1 MDSIGQIS
9 QYPPLIYRPDQTQ
22 NQAAKTGVYSSLS
35 QMEKISVW
43 ESQETDL
50 SIVTQEGDYV
60 TISADSEFRLDFTT
74 YDQTGRMKGYISRLH
89 SESLSLDGS
98 QEFSISV
105 DGELNEQEIKDIRKV
120 LQSLDK
126 IIKDLLSGKLDQGTT
141 GTEKLGDL
149 GSLSSIEATL
159 QVEQSISG
167 EKTILAETI
176 ASPPP
181 SDQAEVSEK
190 PIGPNALAIAQRR
203 MVDTLRDGDFS
214 PDKLSRIIEKF
225 FLKLSRVLSEN
236 GHHNLVRE
244 GSINRLRNV
253 LLKGIGPRHS

>member
-22 NQAAKTGVYSSLS
+22 SQVAKTGVYSGLS
-35 QMEKISVW
+35 QMEKLSVW

-60 TISADSEFRLDFTT
+60 TISTDSEFRLDFTT
-74 YDQTGRMKGYISRLH
+74 YDQTGRIKGYISRLH
-89 SESLSLDGS
+89 SESLSLDSS

-105 DGELNEQEIKDIRKV
+105 DGDLNEQEIKDIRKV

-126 IIKDLLSGKLDQGTT
+126 IMKDLLSGQLDQGMTRA
-141 GTEKLGDL
+141 EKLGDL

-159 QVEQSISG
+159 QSEQSIS
-167 EKTILAETI
+167 EERTILTETI
-176 ASPPP
+176 ASPQT
-181 SDQAEVSEK
+181 SNQAELSEK
-190 PIGPNALAIAQRR
+190 PIDPDALAVAQRR
-203 MVDTLRDGDFS
+203 MVDTLRNGNLS
-214 PDKLSRIIEKF
+214 PDKLSKIIEKF

-236 GHHNLVRE
+236 SHHNMMGE
-244 GSINRLRNV
+244 GIIHRLRNT
-253 LLKGIGPRHS
+253 LLKGIGHQH